1 MKQTSSSRSPANL
14 DACYIFRVAES
25 RREAEASIDLM
36 RERYSRILT
45 EEENKNGLVIVC
57 ALYGKLV
64 SDNSE
69 NPVDLDELMNKYA
82 HTPTADEPPSGASTP
97 TGFGE
102 ASQRSLR
109 ENLALKHPEVI
120 DVTVPVQCLVE
131 DNSRLIIYEG
141 RTMRYFK
148 IATYFLDC
156 WILSGGNKSDL
167 AGFYDPAP
175 LEEVK
180 QLLVRYNYQGR
191 LHEVMVNDSEGL
203 KLPRTAHRKS
213 NGGSLANSNSN
224 NSINNSF

>member
-1 MKQTSSSRSPANL
+1 M
-14 DACYIFRVAES
+14 AES

-69 NPVDLDELMNKYA
+69 NLVDLDELMNKYA
-82 HTPTADEPPSGASTP
+82 HTPTAAEAPSGASTP

-131 DNSRLIIYEG
+131 DNCRLIIYEG
-141 RTMRYFK
+141 RTS
-148 IATYFLDC
+148 AALFLC
-156 WILSGGNKSDL
+156 KR
-167 AGFYDPAP
+167 
-175 LEEVK
+175 V
-180 QLLVRYNYQGR
+180 
-191 LHEVMVNDSEGL
+191 
-203 KLPRTAHRKS
+203 
-213 NGGSLANSNSN
+213 
-224 NSINNSF
+224 